1 MSGFLT
7 LAKRAFAAPRL
18 ATLAG
23 ANTMAV
29 RGYAAKKI
37 FIASIPWKTTD
48 DEMKDFL
55 SQYGNLTDHYFPKD
69 PMGHTSGYGF
79 VEVDEEEADAFIQE
93 IDGREFKGR
102 ALKAQPANARPER
115 RERSRDRDGNRRD
128 FRDRRGGN
136 NDNMYRR
143 GDDRQSFRRGGDREE
158 RGSDDRPFRRDSER
172 SSRGGYDRE

>member
-29 RGYAAKKI
+29 RAYAAKKI
-37 FIASIPWKTTD
+37 FIASIPWKTS
-48 DEMKDFL
+48 DEELKDFL

-69 PMGHTSGYGF
+69 PNGETSGYGF
-79 VEVDEEEADAFIQE
+79 VEVDEAEADAFIRE

-102 ALKAQPANARPER
+102 ALKAQPANPRGDR
-115 RERSRDRDGNRRD
+115 GERSRDRDGNRGN
-128 FRDRRGGN
+128 FRERRGGN
-136 NDNMYRR
+136 DDNMYRR

-158 RGSDDRPFRRDSER
+158 RGFNDRPFRRDGER
-172 SSRGGYDRE
+172 SSRGGYNRE